1 MKYVILVQ
9 YPRSGFMPDVIGP
22 FLTDEDAF
30 SYGANLLQPDDDWQV
45 VPLSS
50 PQPATNPAFKE

>member
-1 MKYVILVQ
+1 MKHVILVQ

-22 FLTDEDAF
+22 FDTIEDAF
-30 SYGANLLQPDDDWQV
+30 SYGANLLQPDDWQV

>member
-22 FLTDEDAF
+22 FRTDEDAF
-30 SYGANLLQPDDDWQV
+30 AYGANLLKPDDEWQV
-45 VPLSS
+45 VNMLS
-50 PQPATNPAFKE
+50 PEPATNLAFTE